1 MTRKIVGAVVGIFLA
16 MLVVAIVQMVGHIL
30 FPEPQLPPNPSPEQ
44 LREAVEATPLGAKF
58 TVVLSWFVGALVGVW
73 AALLISNGA
82 RRSAVMVVAGMLVLT
97 VTFFLLSA
105 AAHPAW
111 MVAGGLIL
119 PIVAAY
125 LATRIVPFAEA

>member
-16 MLVVAIVQMVGHIL
+16 MLVVAIVQMVGHML
-30 FPEPQLPPNPSPEQ
+30 FPEPELPANPSPEQ
-44 LREAVEATPLGAKF
+44 LREAVAAAPLGAKF
-58 TVVLSWFVGALVGVW
+58 TVVLSWFIGALAGVW

-82 RRSAVMVVAGMLVLT
+82 RRSAVLVAAGMLALT
-97 VTFFLLSA
+97 TMVLLS